1 MRATVTARASASRKG
16 HTDYYCGGDGCR
28 RCYRLATFIPPVGSD
43 SSKPWRGLLY
53 AGYDFK
59 EVDGMYRLV
68 RNSSRARGRTVNWE
82 AYKMVEKDPNGS
94 NRTEHIAL
102 ERAERA
108 RVAVFIDDPYN
119 QHKFL
124 CPDCDAV
131 NVVPPP
137 VDKARYDLD
146 RVHHHWGT
154 SSLRRGGATK

>member
-1 MRATVTARASASRKG
+1 MRATVTANARGSRKG
-16 HTDYYCGGDGCR
+16 RTNYYCSGVGCKR
-28 RCYRLATFIPPVGSD
+28 SYRLATFIPPVRSD

-82 AYKMVEKDPNGS
+82 ARQVVKHEPDRLRRGQY
-94 NRTEHIAL
+94 IAL

-108 RVAVFIDDPYN
+108 RVAVLIDDPYN
-119 QHKFL
+119 PHKFL

-146 RVHHHWGT
+146 RVHHNWGT
-154 SSLRRGGATK
+154 VSIRRGDETK